1 MEKILAIDDQPD
13 NLITI
18 KAVVKMLLPDYEVV
32 TAMSG
37 TQGIEQAREHQPDV
51 ILLDII
57 MPGMDGYEV
66 CELLKEDELT
76 KHIPVVMVTA
86 LRTDS
91 NSKVRALDL
100 GADAFVSKPFEPVEL
115 AAQLKVILRTK
126 KAEDKLR
133 GEKEHLDR
141 LVKERTIV
149 LEEANLFNKS
159 LLDTI
164 PFPIEIVNKRGE
176 ILFMNPVLEK
186 LVGKNKI
193 GSFCWELYKDDKQQ
207 CKDCPLSEK
216 KLNGKIIKTETEG
229 LFGGRTFEITHR
241 SMIFNGEEAVM
252 EIFVETTERKI
263 FENELITAKEKA
275 QESDRLKT
283 AFLANMSHEIRT
295 PMNGILGFTTLLQ
308 EPGLTGEDQNRFI
321 EIIKKSGDRMLNT
334 VDDIIEI
341 SKLETGQIKVVNRKL
356 NASLH
361 LNTLFQ
367 FFEFEANQKGLQ
379 LKLGNQIPDD
389 DNQIITDK
397 NKFSSILSNLIKNA
411 IKFTDKGFIEIG
423 GIKKQQYF
431 EFYVKDTG
439 IGIPKKRIDAI
450 FNRFEQADIDDVRAF
465 EGSGLG
471 LAIAKSYVE
480 LLGGEIWVES
490 AINEGST
497 FYFTIPSVAENF
509 SVAKFNSEGIQNES
523 EKKVKNINVLI
534 TEDDEI
540 SKLHL
545 SILLKK
551 TATKISFAS
560 TGKEAVEFCNQN
572 PDTNLILMDIKMPVM
587 DGFAATRKIRTF
599 NKKVTII
606 AQTAFAL
613 EGDRE
618 KALEAGCN
626 DYVSKP
632 ISKDILHNTINKYF

>member
-66 CELLKEDELT
+66 CKLLKEDELT

-480 LLGGEIWVES
+480 LLGGKIWVES

-632 ISKDILHNTINKYF
+632 ISKDILHSTINKYF